1 MSQPPT
7 GEPPQYGQP
16 GAPEQPAPPPPPGPQ
31 QFGPPQQAAP
41 PPQYGGPQYAPQQ
54 YAPQQYAPQ
63 QFGPQPY
70 GQPPMGPVTTQFAK
84 LDPGPSR
91 SFGVISAAVTGVGAL
106 LGVLGF
112 TAFDWF
118 TSGAANTVLQGAG
131 GSSTFSKIHNEL
143 DDVKRQLGLLPSGVT
158 KSIHYGIAP
167 AYFSWLGWTLLLGG
181 VALALIGASPVSGFS
196 EAGRTLGVLAG
207 IAGVGAT
214 FGAIYLFRFDAGLA
228 NQLNT
233 TQPGYLD
240 YLKHAS
246 VGFFLAVGGFVL
258 VAVGAAMGP
267 NRS

>member
-1 MSQPPT
+1 MTQPPA

-16 GAPEQPAPPPPPGPQ
+16 GPPQQPGPQQPGPQQPGPQQFGPPPGPQ
-31 QFGPPQQAAP
+31 QFGPPP
-41 PPQYGGPQYAPQQ
+41 G
-54 YAPQQYAPQ
+54 PQ
-63 QFGPQPY
+63 QF

-118 TSGAANTVLQGAG
+118 SNGGSNTVLQGAG
-131 GSSTFSKIHNEL
+131 GSSTFRKIHNEL
-143 DDVKRQLGLLPSGVT
+143 NDVKRQLALLPGGSG
-158 KSIHYGIAP
+158 KQIHYGIAP
-167 AYFSWLGWTLLLGG
+167 AYFSWLGWTLLVGG

-196 EAGRTLGVLAG
+196 EVGRTLGVLAG
-207 IAGVGAT
+207 VAGVGAT

-228 NQLNT
+228 GQLNT
-233 TQPGYLD
+233 AQPGYLD
-240 YLKHAS
+240 YLKHTS

-267 NRS
+267 SRA